1 MKRVIYIVLIFVSV
15 QIIAQNK
22 QILYNFDKIPQT
34 LLLNPGGETTYK
46 YHIGVP
52 LLSGVSV
59 NANISGI
66 TVADLFRNDR
76 ISFFQGVD
84 FNTKF
89 RNALTKLDKND
100 YTYLNTQIEV
110 LSGGYKINSK
120 DYLSVGFYAEADV
133 FFGFPKDI
141 VTLLNEGNA
150 AYVNK
155 AFTLSQINTRADV
168 LGVLHA
174 GISRRFSNRFMAGA
188 RLKIYSGSLNVT
200 STKNQGTFTTKKIT
214 DALYEHTLN
223 GLNAQVNSAGFYD
236 ENDQVNLTAGGVL
249 GNTFLGGNLGL
260 GLDLGYTFYAT
271 EKLQYTASI
280 LDIGFISYSKKV
292 RNAKIQGDYK
302 FSGID
307 LDYNSENRNYWTEL
321 KNDLDTKVPR
331 EINRN
336 SYSVMRPIK
345 INASVRYSFGKSRS
359 LSNCHDVSLKD
370 FYDNAVGGQFYTV
383 FRPNGPRIALTG
395 FYERKFS
402 KHLNTKFTY
411 TVDDFSYTNFGVGL
425 SVNVWK
431 LNIYGLADNVLALTD
446 VADAHRASLQFGI
459 NFIFNK

>member
-1 MKRVIYIVLIFVSV
+1 MKKVICIIFIFVGV

-52 LLSGVSV
+52 LLSGNSV

-100 YTYLNTQIEV
+100 YAYLNTQVEV
-110 LSGGYKINSK
+110 LSGGYKINKK
-120 DYLSVGFYAEADV
+120 DYLSVGFYSEADV
-133 FFGFPKDI
+133 FFSFPKDI

-150 AYVNK
+150 AYINK
-155 AFTLSQINTRADV
+155 AFTLSQINMRADV

-188 RLKIYSGSLNVT
+188 RLKIYSGSLNIT
-200 STKNQGTFTTKKIT
+200 STGNEGTFTTKKIT
-214 DALYEHTLN
+214 DNMYEHTLN
-223 GLNAQVNSAGFYD
+223 GLNAQINSAGFYD
-236 ENDQVNLTAGGVL
+236 EKDDVNLTAGGVL
-249 GNTFLGGNLGL
+249 GGTFLGGNFGL
-260 GLDLGYTFYAT
+260 GFDLGFTFYAT
-271 EKLQYTASI
+271 QQLQYTASI
-280 LDIGFISYSKKV
+280 LDIGFISYSKKT
-292 RNAKIQGDYK
+292 RNAKIEGDYK

-307 LDYNSENRNYWTEL
+307 IKYNTTNKNYWTEL
-321 KNDLDTKVPR
+321 KDDLDNKIPR
-331 EINRN
+331 ETNRD
-336 SYSVMRPIK
+336 SYSIMRPIK
-345 INASVRYSFGKSRS
+345 VNASVRYSFGKSRS
-359 LSNCHDVSLKD
+359 LSNCHDVSFKD
-370 FYDNAVGGQFYTV
+370 FYDNAVGGQIYTV
-383 FRPNGPRIALTG
+383 FRPNGPRVAVTG

-402 KHLNTKFTY
+402 KHLNTKLTY
-411 TVDDFSYTNFGVGL
+411 TVDDFSYTNFGLGF

-431 LNIYGLADNVLALTD
+431 LNVYGLADNIISLTD

-459 NFIFNK
+459 NYVIN